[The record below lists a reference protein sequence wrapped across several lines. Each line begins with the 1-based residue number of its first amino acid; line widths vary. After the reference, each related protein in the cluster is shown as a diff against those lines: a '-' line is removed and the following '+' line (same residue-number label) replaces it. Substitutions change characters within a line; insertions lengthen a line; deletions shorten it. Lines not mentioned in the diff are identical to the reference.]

1 MALSLTNFSIE
12 TDSIVQLWFCDGTS
26 KRVST
31 SELQKHLEQPDV
43 RRVEEALKLRHSY
56 FKRVLPPWMVLGL
69 GLAISV
75 GVYDVVRLTS
85 LSDKP
90 EVASVAAGTV
100 TSWDTQSVGVVSMGQ
115 LGIAPIEPE
124 PVVSEVPVLGEAPV
138 SSAAEAAMT
147 PAPAATPNPAPAPVV
162 APAPLPAKPAPQ
174 PASPAAQAVGSAVKQ
189 VVDQAKGTATQ
200 IHAGLTELM
209 LRAQNL
215 LAPRK

>member
-31 SELQKHLEQPDV
+31 SELKKHLEQPDV
-43 RRVEEALKLRHSY
+43 RRIEDALKLRHSY

-69 GLAISV
+69 GLAISI
-75 GVYDVVRLTS
+75 GVYDVVRITS
-85 LSDKP
+85 LADRP

-100 TSWDTQSVGVVSMGQ
+100 TSWDTQALDAVSMGQ
-115 LGIAPIEPE
+115 LGIAPVEPE
-124 PVVSEVPVLGEAPV
+124 PVASEAPASVEAPV
-138 SSAAEAAMT
+138 APTAEAT
-147 PAPAATPNPAPAPVV
+147 PQPEPAATPSPAPAPAV
-162 APAPLPAKPAPQ
+162 APAPAKPAPQ
-174 PASPAAQAVGSAVKQ
+174 PASPVAQAVGSAVKQ